1 MLNIKYSKHARE
13 RMVERGISENEV
25 SKAIQKGKKRIQDNK
40 IIVAYTCFEVVYK
53 KIGDEYYIITVLLRW

>member
-1 MLNIKYSKHARE
+1 MLNIKYSRHARE

-25 SKAIQKGKKRIQDNK
+25 AKAIQKGKKRIQDNK
-40 IIVAYTCFEVVYK
+40 IIVVYTYFEVVYK

>member
-25 SKAIQKGKKRIQDNK
+25 SRAIQKGKKRIQNNK
-40 IIVAYTCFEVVYK
+40 IIVAYTYFEVVYK